1 MPNTNASA
9 SSSPSE
15 NPAHQK
21 LSDAI
26 DREQQMLMM
35 DCIER
40 SDKFAGGLGVCLDI
54 IEANQTYPANPDHN
68 NPEADALAIDTN
80 ARIKL
85 KAFALDAIALFGEHL
100 IETTT
105 ALNEHSSTLRKA
117 RKSALKQAT
126 KECEE

>member
-1 MPNTNASA
+1 MPNTNASP

-15 NPAHQK
+15 NPAHEK

-54 IEANQTYPANPDHN
+54 FEVNETYATNPDRN
-68 NPEADALAIDTN
+68 TPEADALAIDTN

-100 IETTT
+100 IEAT
-105 ALNEHSSTLRKA
+105 AALDEHSSTLRKA
-117 RKSALKQAT
+117 RKAALKQAT
-126 KECEE
+126 KGCEE